1 MNAAHIHLIFSHI
14 AVVGIPLAL
23 LIFILA
29 YLKKSH
35 EVFMAGCWVLLL
47 VSLAAIPTYWAG
59 EPTEKIV
66 EHFPYFSKPIQETHE
81 QWAQYALL
89 SSLISGFLGL
99 VCLFY
104 DSFRHRLNKLLVALT
119 VLWLILNISIL
130 LVTANYGGKIIHQ
143 EIRGKVTTPSEHP
156 YEQEEE

>member
-1 MNAAHIHLIFSHI
+1 MNAPYIHLIFSHV
-14 AVVGIPLAL
+14 AVIGIPLVL
-23 LIFILA
+23 LIFVIA

-35 EVFMAGCWVLLL
+35 EVFIAGCWVLFL

-59 EPTEKIV
+59 APTEEIV
-66 EHFPYFSKPIQETHE
+66 EHFPHFSKPIQQTHE

-89 SSLISGFLGL
+89 STLISGFLGL

-119 VLWLILNISIL
+119 ILWLILNITIL
-130 LVTANYGGKIIHQ
+130 LVTASYGGKIIHQ
-143 EIRGKVTTPSEHP
+143 EIRGQVTSQPET
-156 YEQEEE
+156 EQEADHD

>member
-1 MNAAHIHLIFSHI
+1 MNAAHIHLIFSHV

-23 LIFILA
+23 LIFIIA
-29 YLKKSH
+29 YLKKSR
-35 EVFMAGCWVLLL
+35 EVFIAGCWILLL

-59 EPTEKIV
+59 EPTEEIV
-66 EHFPYFSKPIQETHE
+66 EHLPHFSKPIQQTHE

-89 SSLISGFLGL
+89 STLISGFLGL

-104 DSFRHRLNKLLVALT
+104 DSFRHKLNRLLVAVT
-119 VLWLILNISIL
+119 VLWLLLNIIIL

-143 EIRGKVTTPSEHP
+143 EIRGQITSQPETESQV
-156 YEQEEE
+156 EED

>member
-1 MNAAHIHLIFSHI
+1 MNAPYLHLIFSHL
-14 AVVGIPLAL
+14 ALVGIPLVL
-23 LIFILA
+23 LIFIIA

-59 EPTEKIV
+59 APTEEIV
-66 EHFPYFSKPIQETHE
+66 EHFPHFSKPIQETHE

-89 SSLISGFLGL
+89 STLISGFLGL

-104 DSFRHRLNKLLVALT
+104 DSFRKKLNKLLVTVT
-119 VLWLILNISIL
+119 VLWLALNIIIL

-143 EIRGKVTTPSEHP
+143 EIRGEATTPVEHP
-156 YEQEEE
+156 PEQENE

>member
-1 MNAAHIHLIFSHI
+1 MNAPHIHLIFSHV
-14 AVVGIPLAL
+14 AVVGIPLVL
-23 LIFILA
+23 LIFIIA

-35 EVFMAGCWVLLL
+35 EVFIAGCWVLLL

-59 EPTEKIV
+59 EPTEEIV
-66 EHFPYFSKPIQETHE
+66 EHFPHFSKPIQETHE

-89 SSLISGFLGL
+89 ATLSSGFLAL

-104 DSFRHRLNKLLVALT
+104 DSFRKKLNKLLVTVT
-119 VLWLILNISIL
+119 VLWLALNIIIL

-143 EIRGKVTTPSEHP
+143 EIRGQVASQPEAERATEHD
-156 YEQEEE
+156 